1 MTPIL
6 SAAVRSEQ
14 PSFAWP
20 ARPHHVQ
27 YRRLRRALVG
37 TGGRLGGVLDEGDI
51 GEWFGGWGESWLGLE
66 VGVFLRIAMISLIL

>member
-6 SAAVRSEQ
+6 KAAVRSVQ

-27 YRRLRRALVG
+27 YRRFIRAHVG
-37 TGGRLGGVLDEGDI
+37 TGGLDEVSDEEEVE
-51 GEWFGGWGESWLGLE
+51 EWVEEVGESCPGPE
-66 VGVFLRIAMISLIL
+66 TGVFLRIAMISLRL